1 MSTQEGSWFK
11 LMKASAKRR
20 RSKKQIEK
28 EKQDEEARVRDINA
42 KLANYEQMEQEV
54 TLLQQDQS
62 RVNNVSEAV
71 EKLKSYGFVK

>member
-1 MSTQEGSWFK
+1 MSTQQGSSFN

-28 EKQDEEARVRDINA
+28 EKQDEEAWVRGINA

-54 TLLQQDQS
+54 ALLQQDQS

>member
-1 MSTQEGSWFK
+1 MSTQQGSSFN
-11 LMKASAKRR
+11 LMKASSKRR

-54 TLLQQDQS
+54 ALLQQDQS

>member
-1 MSTQEGSWFK
+1 
-11 LMKASAKRR
+11 MKASAKRR

-54 TLLQQDQS
+54 ALLQQDQS

>member
-1 MSTQEGSWFK
+1 
-11 LMKASAKRR
+11 MKASAKRR

-28 EKQDEEARVRDINA
+28 EKQDEEARIRDINA

-54 TLLQQDQS
+54 ALLQQDQS

>member
-1 MSTQEGSWFK
+1 M
-11 LMKASAKRR
+11 
-20 RSKKQIEK
+20 
-28 EKQDEEARVRDINA
+28 RDINA

-54 TLLQQDQS
+54 ALLQQDQS

>member
-1 MSTQEGSWFK
+1 
-11 LMKASAKRR
+11 MKASAKRR

-28 EKQDEEARVRDINA
+28 EKQDEEARVRDIKA

-54 TLLQQDQS
+54 ALLQQDQS

>member
-1 MSTQEGSWFK
+1 MSTQQGSSFN

-28 EKQDEEARVRDINA
+28 EKQDEEARVRDINTR
-42 KLANYEQMEQEV
+42 LANYEQMEQEV
-54 TLLQQDQS
+54 ALLQQDQS

>member
-1 MSTQEGSWFK
+1 VSTQQGSSFN

-54 TLLQQDQS
+54 ALLQQDQS

>member
-1 MSTQEGSWFK
+1 MSTQQGSSFN

-28 EKQDEEARVRDINA
+28 EKQDEEARARDINA

-54 TLLQQDQS
+54 ALLQQDKS
-62 RVNNVSEAV
+62 RVNYVSEAV

>member
-1 MSTQEGSWFK
+1 MSTQQGSSFN

-28 EKQDEEARVRDINA
+28 EKQDEEARIRDINA

-54 TLLQQDQS
+54 ALLQQDQS

>member
-1 MSTQEGSWFK
+1 
-11 LMKASAKRR
+11 MKARAKRR
-20 RSKKQIEK
+20 RSKKHIEK

-54 TLLQQDQS
+54 ALLQQDQS

>member
-1 MSTQEGSWFK
+1 MSTQQGSSFN

-28 EKQDEEARVRDINA
+28 EKRDEKARVRDINA

-54 TLLQQDQS
+54 ALLQQDQS

>member
-1 MSTQEGSWFK
+1 MSTQQGSSFN

-54 TLLQQDQS
+54 ALLQQDQS